1 MDATRDPVVRDARLD
16 DVATIRRFGEVHVPA
31 HYTPLIGDEAA
42 RTQVAT
48 YWNDERISS
57 AVAHGLVVVAEHE
70 GRIVGV
76 GQRGRRDDDHVI
88 YKLYVAPELRGRG
101 IGPRLI
107 DALSAH
113 IDADVVHI
121 EHFAE
126 NVRAGA
132 FYEREGFTVERVED
146 GIVWRSRPLTRP

>member
-1 MDATRDPVVRDARLD
+1 MDATKDPVVRDAKLD
-16 DVATIRRFGEVHVPA
+16 DVAEICRFGEEHVPA

-42 RTQVAT
+42 GQQVAR
-48 YWNDERISS
+48 YWNDDQITT
-57 AVAHGLVVVAEHE
+57 AVTNGLVVVAEHD

-76 GQRGRRDDDHVI
+76 GQRGRRDSDHVI
-88 YKLYVAPELRGRG
+88 YKLYVEPGLRGHG

-113 IDADVVHI
+113 IDADVLYI
-121 EHFAE
+121 EHFVE
-126 NVRAGA
+126 NERAGA
-132 FYEREGFTVERVED
+132 FYEREGFTIQRVED